1 MALDDSTSSI
11 EEVFN
16 KLDPLR
22 QEKVF
27 NYAKA
32 QLNEQISE
40 KLLCFLIKE
49 DSDKEII
56 DLVAHSEIDGRVY
69 TDEEIRVSKIIWINF
84 LMTKNK
90 QVFYE

>member
-16 KLDPLR
+16 KLDPSR

-32 QLNEQISE
+32 QLNEQTSE
-40 KLLCFLIKE
+40 KLLCFIIK
-49 DSDKEII
+49 K
-56 DLVAHSEIDGRVY
+56 
-69 TDEEIRVSKIIWINF
+69 KIVMKK
-84 LMTKNK
+84 LST
-90 QVFYE
+90 

>member
-40 KLLCFLIKE
+40 KITMLPHK
-49 DSDKEII
+49 KK
-56 DLVAHSEIDGRVY
+56 R
-69 TDEEIRVSKIIWINF
+69 
-84 LMTKNK
+84 
-90 QVFYE
+90 